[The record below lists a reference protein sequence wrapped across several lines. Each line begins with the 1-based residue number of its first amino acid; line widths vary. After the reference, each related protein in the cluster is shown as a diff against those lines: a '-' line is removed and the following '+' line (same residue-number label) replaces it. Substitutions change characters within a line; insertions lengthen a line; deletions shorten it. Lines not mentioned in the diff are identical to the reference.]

1 MNIATI
7 AVSGVQ
13 SITETCAV
21 IPAGIVGATVTI
33 RFTDPRWEGLTKIAV
48 FQGCETRDVTMT
60 GETVRIPHET
70 VAQPDHTLRVGIYG
84 VDTRQNLVIPTLWA
98 TVGVTREA
106 ADPSG
111 DESLEPTPAVW
122 EQIAQ
127 RMTELETEV
136 KTLKEESQ
144 GVKAHLITIL
154 QSGLYAED
162 RSAEIQALAETLGI
176 TSEAQQEGE

>member
-13 SITETCAV
+13 AITETCAV

-60 GETVRIPHET
+60 GETVGIPHET
-70 VAQPDHTLRVGIYG
+70 VAQPDHTLRLGIYG
-84 VDTRQNLVIPTLWA
+84 VDTQQNLVIPTLWT

-106 ADPSG
+106 AEPSR
-111 DESLEPTPAVW
+111 DESLDPTPTVW
-122 EQIAQ
+122 EQLAY
-127 RMTELETEV
+127 RMTELENQV
-136 KTLKEESQ
+136 KILQEKSLEANTR
-144 GVKAHLITIL
+144 LITIL
-154 QSGLYAED
+154 QAGLYAED
-162 RSAEIQALAETLGI
+162 QSQDIQALAETLGI
-176 TSEAQQEGE
+176 TSEVQQEGE

>member
-13 SITETCAV
+13 AITENPAV
-21 IPAGIVGATVTI
+21 IPAGIVGATVTV
-33 RFTDPRWEGLTKIAV
+33 RFTDSRWEGLTKIAV
-48 FQGCETRDVTMT
+48 FQGCEVRDVTMT
-60 GETVRIPHET
+60 GETVAIPHET

-84 VDTRQNLVIPTLWA
+84 VDTRQNLVIPTLWT

-127 RMTELETEV
+127 RMTELEEAFRN
-136 KTLKEESQ
+136 LE
-144 GVKAHLITIL
+144 GVSPAAKARLITIL
-154 QSGLYAED
+154 QTGLYAAD
-162 RSAEIQALAETLGI
+162 PSGEIRELAELL
-176 TSEAQQEGE
+176 ELAPDAD